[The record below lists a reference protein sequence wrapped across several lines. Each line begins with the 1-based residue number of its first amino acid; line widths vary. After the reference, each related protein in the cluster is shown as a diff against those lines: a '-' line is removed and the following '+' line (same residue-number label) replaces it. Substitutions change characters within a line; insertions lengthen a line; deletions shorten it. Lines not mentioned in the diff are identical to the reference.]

1 MLSAVTS
8 FDGPVIRYWRRQQL
22 LHTRGKYS
30 CIPRAQQETRPAPTN
45 KVTSTSTSTS
55 TSTLKVRTHLRVARK
70 GARHPPH
77 LQPSTLNPQPSPS
90 PTAIGLWSLFRGRW
104 TVALAAEQG
113 PRHCCDSAFAHE
125 PDHLVATTAQAQA
138 YTGLTRLHLFTY
150 PSPTMADLIDPTAK
164 GNYPIILGDGLLGK
178 TSNEIF
184 TGIRYNHKPS
194 FPASDARLKPSL
206 PGKTSSYD
214 LNFSNSDGTV
224 GFAGTRSTDDDDYV
238 LWFDPE
244 RKAFILDKV
253 DSTFNMNLTRIPGNS
268 NPEELRRRYPHLENG
283 QKVGDKK
290 SAAGKDRLKSTPK
303 ADEKSITVQTKE
315 MQKKFDKKHLDKKS
329 SDKVFLEKKPL
340 VEKKP
345 IDKKPLLDKK
355 AAVDKK
361 PAVDKKSAVDKK
373 LTDRKPTDRKPT
385 DTDKRTPE
393 KNQTEKKSSV
403 DKRPT
408 EKKSSLEKKMF
419 EKKQLGKPLPKKI
432 DLKLP
437 VPEPPKPSEPKPR
450 KKKDEDEDEEDEDDD
465 GDLLIEYP
473 GAEAPAR
480 QTHFSPAF
488 PAPRRFD
495 DFMDQRE
502 SEVEEEEEEE
512 EEAAAEEEE
521 DGTMDD
527 VDFKLPS
534 PVKHASQSHSE
545 PMEIDEEEEEG
556 EEDGDA
562 EAGGANDAAD
572 LEYDLEQELENA
584 FEKLDNN
591 DQDNGY
597 YYSNNNAN
605 DDDESEISEE
615 D

>member
-1 MLSAVTS
+1 
-8 FDGPVIRYWRRQQL
+8 
-22 LHTRGKYS
+22 
-30 CIPRAQQETRPAPTN
+30 
-45 KVTSTSTSTS
+45 
-55 TSTLKVRTHLRVARK
+55 
-70 GARHPPH
+70 
-77 LQPSTLNPQPSPS
+77 
-90 PTAIGLWSLFRGRW
+90 
-104 TVALAAEQG
+104 
-113 PRHCCDSAFAHE
+113 
-125 PDHLVATTAQAQA
+125 
-138 YTGLTRLHLFTY
+138 
-150 PSPTMADLIDPTAK
+150 MADLIDPTAK

-290 SAAGKDRLKSTPK
+290 SGANKDKLKSTPK

-315 MQKKFDKKHLDKKS
+315 MQKKFEKKHLDKKS

-345 IDKKPLLDKK
+345 VDKKPLL
-355 AAVDKK
+355 
-361 PAVDKKSAVDKK
+361 DKK
-373 LTDRKPTDRKPT
+373 LTDRKPTDTEKN
-385 DTDKRTPE
+385 TPE
-393 KNQTEKKSSV
+393 KNTPEKNTPEKKSV
-403 DKRPT
+403 DKKPT

-437 VPEPPKPSEPKPR
+437 VPEPPKPSESKPR
-450 KKKDEDEDEEDEDDD
+450 KKKDDDEDEEDEDDD

-502 SEVEEEEEEE
+502 SEVEEEEE
-512 EEAAAEEEE
+512 
-521 DGTMDD
+521 D
-527 VDFKLPS
+527 
-534 PVKHASQSHSE
+534 E
-545 PMEIDEEEEEG
+545 PMDVDEEEEEG

-562 EAGGANDAAD
+562 GAGGANDTAD

-597 YYSNNNAN
+597 YYSNNNGN

>member
-1 MLSAVTS
+1 
-8 FDGPVIRYWRRQQL
+8 
-22 LHTRGKYS
+22 
-30 CIPRAQQETRPAPTN
+30 
-45 KVTSTSTSTS
+45 
-55 TSTLKVRTHLRVARK
+55 
-70 GARHPPH
+70 
-77 LQPSTLNPQPSPS
+77 
-90 PTAIGLWSLFRGRW
+90 
-104 TVALAAEQG
+104 
-113 PRHCCDSAFAHE
+113 
-125 PDHLVATTAQAQA
+125 
-138 YTGLTRLHLFTY
+138 
-150 PSPTMADLIDPTAK
+150 MADLIDPTAK

-290 SAAGKDRLKSTPK
+290 SAASKDKLKSTPK

-345 IDKKPLLDKK
+345 VDKKPLLDKK
-355 AAVDKK
+355 
-361 PAVDKKSAVDKK
+361 PAVDK
-373 LTDRKPTDRKPT
+373 KPTDRKPT
-385 DTDKRTPE
+385 DTDKNTPE
-393 KNQTEKKSSV
+393 KNTPEKKLV
-403 DKRPT
+403 DKKPT

-437 VPEPPKPSEPKPR
+437 VPEPPKPSESKPR
-450 KKKDEDEDEEDEDDD
+450 KKKDDDEDEEDEDDD

-502 SEVEEEEEEE
+502 SEVEEEEE
-512 EEAAAEEEE
+512 

-534 PVKHASQSHSE
+534 PVKNASQSQSE
-545 PMEIDEEEEEG
+545 PMDVDEEEEEG

-562 EAGGANDAAD
+562 GAGGANDTAD

-597 YYSNNNAN
+597 YFSNNNAN

>member
-1 MLSAVTS
+1 
-8 FDGPVIRYWRRQQL
+8 
-22 LHTRGKYS
+22 
-30 CIPRAQQETRPAPTN
+30 
-45 KVTSTSTSTS
+45 
-55 TSTLKVRTHLRVARK
+55 
-70 GARHPPH
+70 
-77 LQPSTLNPQPSPS
+77 
-90 PTAIGLWSLFRGRW
+90 
-104 TVALAAEQG
+104 
-113 PRHCCDSAFAHE
+113 
-125 PDHLVATTAQAQA
+125 
-138 YTGLTRLHLFTY
+138 
-150 PSPTMADLIDPTAK
+150 MADLIDPTAK

-238 LWFDPE
+238 LYFDPE

-283 QKVGDKK
+283 QKAGDKK
-290 SAAGKDRLKSTPK
+290 SAASKDKLKSTPK

-329 SDKVFLEKKPL
+329 EKVFLEKKPL

-345 IDKKPLLDKK
+345 VDKKSLL
-355 AAVDKK
+355 DKK
-361 PAVDKKSAVDKK
+361 PAVDKK
-373 LTDRKPTDRKPT
+373 PTDRKPT
-385 DTDKRTPE
+385 ETDKNSAE
-393 KNQTEKKSSV
+393 KGSTEKKSV
-403 DKRPT
+403 DKKPT

-432 DLKLP
+432 DLRLP
-437 VPEPPKPSEPKPR
+437 VPEPPKPSEAKPR
-450 KKKDEDEDEEDEDDD
+450 KKKDDDDDEEDEDDD

-502 SEVEEEEEEE
+502 SEVEEEDD
-512 EEAAAEEEE
+512 

-545 PMEIDEEEEEG
+545 PMDVDEEEEEG
-556 EEDGDA
+556 EEDGNAD
-562 EAGGANDAAD
+562 AGGTNDAAD

-597 YYSNNNAN
+597 YYSNNAN

>member
-1 MLSAVTS
+1 
-8 FDGPVIRYWRRQQL
+8 
-22 LHTRGKYS
+22 
-30 CIPRAQQETRPAPTN
+30 
-45 KVTSTSTSTS
+45 
-55 TSTLKVRTHLRVARK
+55 
-70 GARHPPH
+70 
-77 LQPSTLNPQPSPS
+77 
-90 PTAIGLWSLFRGRW
+90 
-104 TVALAAEQG
+104 
-113 PRHCCDSAFAHE
+113 
-125 PDHLVATTAQAQA
+125 
-138 YTGLTRLHLFTY
+138 
-150 PSPTMADLIDPTAK
+150 MADLIDPTVK

-214 LNFSNSDGTV
+214 LNFSNSEGTV

-238 LWFDPE
+238 LYFDPD

-268 NPEELRRRYPHLENG
+268 NPEELRRRYPHLESG
-283 QKVGDKK
+283 QSQKAGDKK
-290 SAAGKDRLKSTPK
+290 SAATKDKSKPTSK
-303 ADEKSITVQTKE
+303 TDDKSITVQTKE
-315 MQKKFDKKHLDKKS
+315 MQKKFDKKHVDKKPS
-329 SDKVFLEKKPL
+329 ENKVFLEKKPV

-345 IDKKPLLDKK
+345 VDKKPLLDKK
-355 AAVDKK
+355 PAADKKAIEKKPADKDTPEKKSTDKK
-361 PAVDKKSAVDKK
+361 PTDKKPV
-373 LTDRKPTDRKPT
+373 
-385 DTDKRTPE
+385 
-393 KNQTEKKSSV
+393 
-403 DKRPT
+403 

-437 VPEPPKPSEPKPR
+437 VPEPPKPSESKPR
-450 KKKDEDEDEEDEDDD
+450 KKKDDDEDEDDEDDD

-473 GAEAPAR
+473 GAEAPAAR
-480 QTHFSPAF
+480 QTHYSPAF

-495 DFMDQRE
+495 EFMDQRE
-502 SEVEEEEEEE
+502 SEVEEE
-512 EEAAAEEEE
+512 EEEE

-545 PMEIDEEEEEG
+545 PMEIDDEEEEEG
-556 EEDGDA
+556 EENGGA
-562 EAGGANDAAD
+562 EAQETNDAAD
-572 LEYDLEQELENA
+572 LEFDLEQELENA

-591 DQDNGY
+591 DQDDGGGNGY